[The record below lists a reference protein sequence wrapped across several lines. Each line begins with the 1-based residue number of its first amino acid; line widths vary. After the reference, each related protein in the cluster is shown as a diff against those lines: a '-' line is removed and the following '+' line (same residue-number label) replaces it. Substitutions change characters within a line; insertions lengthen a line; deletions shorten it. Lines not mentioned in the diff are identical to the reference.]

1 MANMVAKRKSCGAAV
16 RTNDRQ
22 MRLVSQKK
30 PRVSFPPASGAG
42 FSGGEQQQNPTRR
55 EPALGGRGD
64 VQRALYALVRESVY
78 IGAHAT
84 HARVEL
90 AYGGS
95 HASGARD
102 GVANCWY
109 VEVHSASA
117 SQLRTRTYISGVLLD
132 VSLKYPGWWFPRT
145 SRSRAS
151 RAPRPVWG
159 R

>member
-1 MANMVAKRKSCGAAV
+1 MANVVAKRKSVAPRCA
-16 RTNDRQ
+16 Q

-55 EPALGGRGD
+55 GLASAVAGLGGYINRSYRSGD
-64 VQRALYALVRESVY
+64 IQRALYALVRESVY
-78 IGAHAT
+78 SGAHAT

-102 GVANCWY
+102 GVAGAY
-109 VEVHSASA
+109 VRSSGWVRWTVGAYVRCEWMGAVDGGSVRA
-117 SQLRTRTYISGVLLD
+117 LRVDG
-132 VSLKYPGWWFPRT
+132 
-145 SRSRAS
+145 
-151 RAPRPVWG
+151 
-159 R
+159 